1 MKISRSGLGLLA
13 AGFLAGSL
21 AVAQTSSPQ
30 STYPAAPASGA
41 GASVQ
46 TAPPSGSAQAGVS
59 ATTPAGQAGTSA
71 TTPAGQA
78 GVSATTPTGQAG
90 VSATTPVGQAGV
102 SATTPQTSTT
112 QTSQPQSSAPQ
123 GSTTTYTTTTQ
134 TTVPQSSQPAATQQN
149 GAAGSTASPSGQ
161 AASSVPGT
169 VPATGQPETL
179 IDPGRIY
186 NDKQPTSW
194 VGKPVVLQNVMIQDT
209 NDSGNFWVGS
219 DGDHR
224 LLVVKQEN
232 NATLKAMR
240 FHKGDVVTVTGTV
253 QPASKYMAQQTT
265 ESGGDMHDAEKSTGV
280 ILLADNITVS
290 SSTHK

>member
-21 AVAQTSSPQ
+21 SLAQTSSPQ
-30 STYPAAPASGA
+30 STYPAAPAAGA

-46 TAPPSGSAQAGVS
+46 AAPPSGSAQTGVS

-78 GVSATTPTGQAG
+78 GVSATTP
-90 VSATTPVGQAGV
+90 VGQAGA
-102 SATTPQTSTT
+102 SATAPQTSTT

-123 GSTTTYTTTTQ
+123 GSQPQSTTTYTTTTE

-149 GAAGSTASPSGQ
+149 GAAAGSTAYPSGQ
-161 AASSVPGT
+161 PGSSVPGA
-169 VPATGQPETL
+169 VPTTGQPETL

-194 VGKPVVLQNVMIQDT
+194 VGKPVVLQNVMVQDT
-209 NDSGNFWVGS
+209 NNSGNFWVGS

-224 LLVVKQEN
+224 LLVVKQEK

-253 QPASKYMAQQTT
+253 QPASKYMAQETT
-265 ESGGDMHDAEKSTGV
+265 AGTGDMHDAEKSSGV
-280 ILLADNITVS
+280 FLLADNITVG

>member
-13 AGFLAGSL
+13 GGFLVGSL
-21 AVAQTSSPQ
+21 ALAQTSSPQ
-30 STYPAAPASGA
+30 STYPAAPAAGA

-46 TAPPSGSAQAGVS
+46 TAPPSGSAQTGVS
-59 ATTPAGQAGTSA
+59 TTTPA
-71 TTPAGQA
+71 
-78 GVSATTPTGQAG
+78 GQAG
-90 VSATTPVGQAGV
+90 VSATTPVGQAGA
-102 SATTPQTSTT
+102 SATTPQTGTT

-123 GSTTTYTTTTQ
+123 SSQPQSTTTYTTTTQ

-149 GAAGSTASPSGQ
+149 GAAGSAASPSGQ
-161 AASSVPGT
+161 PASSVPGA

-224 LLVVKQEN
+224 LLVVRQEN

-240 FHKGDVVTVTGTV
+240 FHKGDVVTVNGTV